1 MDIDGTIASAV
12 AFAVTRLFA
21 VYDSRIKPGP
31 LAVPDA
37 STLTGKSLA
46 RSNTVF
52 WLIIVRICRSRNYL
66 FPSRSISG

>member
-37 STLTGKSLA
+37 STLTGN
-46 RSNTVF
+46 R
-52 WLIIVRICRSRNYL
+52 WHGQI
-66 FPSRSISG
+66 PSSGLL